1 MKQMTLSALEEIM
14 HRCAGDDESTDS
26 FQQAPERAFADLGY
40 DSLALLETQSV
51 IRREYGVDLSE
62 QALGAAET
70 PQQLVDLVNRW
81 LSAV

>member
-14 HRCAGDDESTDS
+14 HTCAGDDESTDS
-26 FQQAPERAFADLGY
+26 VQQAPERAFADLGY

-62 QALGAAET
+62 QALSEAET
-70 PQQLVDLVNRW
+70 PQQLVDLVNRC
-81 LSAV
+81 LSAA

>member
-1 MKQMTLSALEEIM
+1 MEQMTLSALEEIM
-14 HRCAGDDESTDS
+14 HRCAGDDESAES

-62 QALGAAET
+62 QAVSAAET

-81 LSAV
+81 LSAA

>member
-26 FQQAPERAFADLGY
+26 FQQAPERVFADLGY